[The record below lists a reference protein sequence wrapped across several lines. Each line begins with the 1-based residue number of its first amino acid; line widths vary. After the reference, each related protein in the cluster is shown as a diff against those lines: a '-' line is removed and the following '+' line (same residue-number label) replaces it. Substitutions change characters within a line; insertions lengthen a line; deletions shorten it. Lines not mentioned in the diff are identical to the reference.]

1 MIKIVH
7 PLKQVF
13 TKKNLTAVL
22 VSLVLI
28 QPIIDMDWVLYSFL
42 DPLGIPL
49 PSTVIYFIGMPLVF
63 VLAFLI
69 LDKNKKKTLLFGSL
83 YGLSV
88 AIYFVLHHLSTKD
101 MFDLLYLSNRY
112 IYSITTE
119 LRYVLTLIIP
129 FGLIYAFFKAELKRD
144 VFDRIVLISSI
155 LISFPLFFGNLFLIG
170 PATYYNGPTLAN
182 FPTWFMGIYDTF
194 SPKQLATKF
203 YFSEGNTTGIIL
215 FSLYPLL
222 INAFYKSKKNWVY
235 GVVIFIQG
243 WAMLILGTRVATY
256 GASLM
261 LATTLGLWI
270 VLALFKVV
278 RFDWRKHLIIAS
290 LALMFF
296 VSLPY
301 SPAVV
306 NIGIDIRNNS
316 AVWDDEYLRQ
326 QWKSDLAN
334 DPKAQ
339 ALVPGTAEFNYYYQY
354 IFRQYY
360 WLLTLSDAYYKE
372 YYPYVMDAKFYV
384 DYIFNVDFYD
394 RINARQFERYF
405 FDYKWEKLN
414 STQKLLG
421 FGYSRFMMG
430 SILLEQDFIMQAYT
444 LGYVGTLLLTGP
456 WLILLASVIYKGLRR
471 FKEIW
476 NPDFLTLGLAFVS
489 ILGGAYLSGHVLDQF
504 FSSTYGALYIG
515 MLLVYFRKKES
526 INE

>member
-1 MIKIVH
+1 MISKIKA
-7 PLKQVF
+7 LLRTYA
-13 TKKNLTAVL
+13 TKETLTGFL
-22 VSLVLI
+22 VALVLI
-28 QPIIDMDWVLYSFL
+28 QPIIDMDWVLYSTL

-49 PSTVIYFIGMPLVF
+49 PSTVIYFIGMPLIV
-63 VLAFLI
+63 VLAFYI
-69 LDKNKKKTLLFGSL
+69 LDKKKWKTFFFSVL
-83 YGLSV
+83 YLGSV
-88 AIYFVLHHLSTKD
+88 AVYFVLHHLSTKD

-112 IYSITTE
+112 QYSVTTE
-119 LRYVLTLIIP
+119 FRYVLTLIIP
-129 FGLIYAFFKAELKRD
+129 FGLVYAFFKAQIRRET
-144 VFDRIVLISSI
+144 FDRIVVFSSLLIS
-155 LISFPLFFGNLFLIG
+155 LPLFLGNLFLIG

-182 FPTWFMGIYDTF
+182 FTTWFTGIYDTF

-222 INAFYKSKKNWVY
+222 INVFYKSKKKIALFL
-235 GVVIFIQG
+235 VVLIQG

-261 LATTLGLWI
+261 LAMTLAIW
-270 VLALFKVV
+270 VFLAIIKKVN
-278 RFDWRKHLIIAS
+278 FNWKQHLAIAS
-290 LALMFF
+290 LTLLFF
-296 VSLPY
+296 ASLPY
-301 SPAVV
+301 TPAVV
-306 NIGIDIRNNS
+306 NIGIDVRNNS

-326 QWKSDLAN
+326 QWKTDLAN
-334 DPKAQ
+334 DPKAL

-405 FDYKWEKLN
+405 FDYKWSKLD
-414 STQKLLG
+414 STQKLFG

-430 SILLEQDFIMQAYT
+430 SILLEQDFVMQAYT
-444 LGYVGTLLLTGP
+444 LGHIGTTLLTGP
-456 WLILLASVIYKGLRR
+456 WLLLLAWILFKALRN
-471 FKEIW
+471 FKLIW
-476 NPDFLTLGLAFVS
+476 DSDFITLSLAFGS

-504 FSSTYGALYIG
+504 FSATYLALYGG
-515 MLLVYFRKKES
+515 MLLSYFFKKES
-526 INE
+526 